1 MGLCQC
7 KDREGVSID
16 PNGAIDLKDLTLSK
30 PQLTTF
36 TLVDI
41 SSEDDENETQSNNL
55 NKMKMN
61 SHR

>member
-7 KDREGVSID
+7 KDREGISID

-36 TLVDI
+36 TLVDV
-41 SSEDDENETQSNNL
+41 SSDDDD
-55 NKMKMN
+55 
-61 SHR
+61 